1 MISKGRTRI
10 LLRLR
15 ADETT
20 CTPQYAF
27 TLRPRQLAD
36 FAERNRY
43 QQTSPRSH
51 FTRGRLISQLTPMG
65 RVTLTDEKLI
75 LTERGKRVEHLVKDQ
90 GEFNRLLAK
99 HFKLLLPRR
108 GL

>member
-1 MISKGRTRI
+1 M
-10 LLRLR
+10 
-15 ADETT
+15 
-20 CTPQYAF
+20 PQYSF
-27 TLRPRQLAD
+27 TLRPRKLAD
-36 FAERNRY
+36 FAVRNQY
-43 QQTSPRSH
+43 QQTSERSH
-51 FTRGRLISQLTPMG
+51 FTQGRLISKLTLRG

-75 LTERGKRVEHLVKDQ
+75 LTESGKRVEHVVKDQ